1 MSNNQTPKK
10 VDADLGKLLIYVVL
24 VFLAGIVLLFL
35 VVPFIIS
42 IFSENFQG
50 QSHPIKKWSCT
61 EKGCELSINGK
72 YDTQEECKRNGCKI
86 KEHKHKNVKFAKELE
101 KYYYF

>member
-1 MSNNQTPKK
+1 MSNNQNTEKVFNIFKK
-10 VDADLGKLLIYVVL
+10 IPPFFIL
-24 VFLAGIVLLFL
+24 VFLGVVGFLLL
-35 VVPFIIS
+35 VVPSIFS
-42 IFSENFQG
+42 IFSEKFQG
-50 QSHPIKKWSCT
+50 HSHPIKKWSCT